1 MRLYNIICKT
11 QKITKMKHLTL
22 PPTTSLLQILANAIN
37 ESIAMD
43 NIKESDLIYSER
55 NKYPDESVNLVHVI
69 NIPNIYPSD
78 SVEHVEKNSDNFD
91 RVIDDFISFIN
102 PEAKASSDLFPLLIT
117 NGEGQESILIN
128 ISDDNIH
135 IYYHENGQY

>member
-1 MRLYNIICKT
+1 MIKYIINLITISQMKT
-11 QKITKMKHLTL
+11 IEKS
-22 PPTTSLLQILANAIN
+22 PSTSLLQILANAIN

-55 NKYPDESVNLVHVI
+55 NKFSDESVNLVHVI

-78 SVEHVEKNSDNFD
+78 SVEHIEKNSSNFD
-91 RVIDDFISFIN
+91 RIISDFTEFLIGRELLLS
-102 PEAKASSDLFPLLIT
+102 ESFPLLIH

-128 ISDDNIH
+128 ISDYNLH

>member
-1 MRLYNIICKT
+1 MKT
-11 QKITKMKHLTL
+11 IEKSK
-22 PPTTSLLQILANAIN
+22 TTSLLQILANAIN

-55 NKYPDESVNLVHVI
+55 NKFSDESVNLVHVI
-69 NIPNIYPSD
+69 HIPNIYPSD
-78 SVEHVEKNSDNFD
+78 SVEHIEKNSDNFD
-91 RVIDDFISFIN
+91 RVIDDFLSFISEE
-102 PEAKASSDLFPLLIT
+102 PEFNSLSSPLLIT

-128 ISDDNIH
+128 ISDDNLH